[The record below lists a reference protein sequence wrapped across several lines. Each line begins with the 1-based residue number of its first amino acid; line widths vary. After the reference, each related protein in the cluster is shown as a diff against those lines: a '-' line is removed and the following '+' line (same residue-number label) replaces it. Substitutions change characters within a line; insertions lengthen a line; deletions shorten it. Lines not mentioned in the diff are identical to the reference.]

1 MEGGPDERFQVRRI
15 GCAKGTE
22 IAFLNFRFVASAEIP
37 PDCLARGGH
46 GPGVNLASA
55 GVFFIAW
62 FRQQLG
68 HLSDAGRNFLASSF
82 VMSFAAARR
91 PGSLSK

>member
-46 GPGVNLASA
+46 GPGET
-55 GVFFIAW
+55 
-62 FRQQLG
+62 
-68 HLSDAGRNFLASSF
+68 
-82 VMSFAAARR
+82 
-91 PGSLSK
+91 